1 MKGNEEMRFLRMFA
15 GVLSML
21 FGMLIMLLGLPFAAM
36 VSLFKAAGQMC
47 LRFAEEMRPEESE
60 K

>member
-21 FGMLIMLLGLPFAAM
+21 FGMLIMLLGLPFIAVAN
-36 VSLFKAAGQMC
+36 FARFIAGKC
-47 LRFAEEMRPEESE
+47 GEFAYEMRPEESE
-60 K
+60 E

>member
-21 FGMLIMLLGLPFAAM
+21 FGMLIMLLGMPFIAVDNFAR
-36 VSLFKAAGQMC
+36 FIAGKC
-47 LRFAEEMRPEESE
+47 GEFAYEMRPEESE

>member
-1 MKGNEEMRFLRMFA
+1 MRFLRMFA

-21 FGMLIMLLGLPFAAM
+21 FGMLIMLLGMPFIAVAN
-36 VSLFKAAGQMC
+36 FARFIAGKC
-47 LRFAEEMRPEESE
+47 GEFAYEMRPEESE